1 MKKILIAMGLAAA
14 LAAPAR
20 ALDVT
25 PLQIGLAG
33 ASAQIFRPETRVM
46 GLRLNVALSENADVL
61 GFDAGLMDK
70 PRWLLLNKADLLT
83 HEDAQAQA
91 ELVVSE
97 LGWTAP
103 WFIVSGLAHEGTRE
117 VMVRVQSF
125 LDELD
130 REEREAAMAGPDA
143 PTA

>member
-1 MKKILIAMGLAAA
+1 MGDAADQV
-14 LAAPAR
+14 R
-20 ALDVT
+20 A
-25 PLQIGLAG
+25 IE
-33 ASAQIFRPETRVM
+33 RE
-46 GLRLNVALSENADVL
+46 LRK
-61 GFDAGLMDK
+61 FDAGLMEK

-91 ELVVSE
+91 EMVIGE

-130 REEREAAMAGPDA
+130 RDEREAAMAGPDA
-143 PTA
+143 PLA